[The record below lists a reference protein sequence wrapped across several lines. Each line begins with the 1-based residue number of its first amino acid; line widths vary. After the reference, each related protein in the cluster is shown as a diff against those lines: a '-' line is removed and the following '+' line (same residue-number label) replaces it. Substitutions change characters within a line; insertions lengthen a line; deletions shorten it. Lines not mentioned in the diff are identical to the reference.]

1 MRAYYS
7 DYVTDA
13 TGHAVAGALVALYPA
28 TLFAPGAPP
37 TDVPASPAL
46 ATATTDVSGRFVFR
60 DLPPDDYHVLVRYTP
75 PGGVAQTGWRY
86 DVAVA
91 PAAEVARATEHDLGG
106 AAPRTLAKLLGG
118 LPVTIL
124 CVGDGVTVGYNAT
137 GTVGGG
143 WVARLAARLAAALPA
158 ATVARYDPK
167 DYAATLD
174 APIASWTPVP
184 IPPPGGSTGM
194 GNAGVFGSG
203 QPIGVINAGVTG
215 DTVLAALR
223 RFANF
228 SAAAWNPPPDCYVV
242 DLGLVE
248 SGSDPARAATPADL
262 AGQLT
267 GLVNRLRAGGAE
279 VVLCT
284 PHREAASLQN
294 GLPAG
299 SYAAAVR
306 GVAAATG
313 CGLVDLYALWQGHL
327 DAGAPN
333 GGYGAWLDTTA
344 GDVTDPTDAGHA
356 AIGDEVFRVFDP
368 AGALPVRG
376 PLGVGARWEEA
387 RILNTSALLT
397 YTGAWTAH
405 TGFALFELLASPR
418 EMRAATP
425 GDRLTF
431 SARCSELY
439 MLCRRWHDGGQV
451 RVTIDGADYGVVDLY
466 RASPASTVNLTDPE
480 GALAPQDRVPLA
492 LGLSDAPHSVTLQL
506 MATTNPAA
514 RDAVALRR
522 AGDPAAAPGRAG
534 HRGGRAARAATARRG
549 HDRAGRRAQRR
560 GHGRLPRPLHGRG
573 PPDRH
578 RAEPRPGLLHRRR
591 PGRRDGRHDHARPG
605 LPRRRHRHAGRQL
618 ARVRVGHPS
627 CLLTG
632 PESVLQWPRSYRTK
646 VLIRKALS

>member
-13 TGHAVAGALVALYPA
+13 TGHSVAGALVALYPA
-28 TLFAPGAPP
+28 TLFAPDAPP

-46 ATATTDVSGRFVFR
+46 ATATTDAGGRFVFH

-75 PGGVAQTGWRY
+75 SGGAAQIGWRY

-91 PAAEVARATEHDLGG
+91 PAAEVARAAEHGLGG
-106 AAPRTLAKLLGG
+106 AAPRTLAKLFGG

-158 ATVARYDPK
+158 ATVARYDPNN
-167 DYAATLD
+167 YAATLD

-184 IPPPGGSTGM
+184 VLPPGGSTGA
-194 GNAGVFGSG
+194 GGAGSVGSLGSTGVFGSG

-228 SAAAWNPPPDCYVV
+228 TAAAWNPPPDCYVV

-284 PHREAASLQN
+284 PHREAAPLQN

-333 GGYGAWLDTTA
+333 GGYGAWLDTAA
-344 GDVTDPTDAGHA
+344 GDATDPTDAGHA

-376 PLGVGARWEEA
+376 PLGVGAQWEEA
-387 RILNTSALLT
+387 RILNTSTLLT

-405 TGFALFELLASPR
+405 TGFALSELLASPR

-466 RASPASTVNLTDPE
+466 RASPASTVNLTDLE

-492 LGLSDAPHSVTLQL
+492 LGLPDAPHSVTLQL

-514 RDAVALRR
+514 RGTLWRFDALEIQRLRQGGLAVEGVEPLGRLQRGAVTIAL
-522 AGDPAAAPGRAG
+522 AGAPSG
-534 HRGGRAARAATARRG
+534 AATAVFPVPYTG
-549 HDRAGRRAQRR
+549 AVPPTVIAQS
-560 GHGRLPRPLHGRG
+560 
-573 PPDRH
+573 PDPAYYTVVGQVGATGATITLVQASH
-578 RAEPRPGLLHRRR
+578 TAVT
-591 PGRRDGRHDHARPG
+591 DT
-605 LPRRRHRHAGRQL
+605 QVVSWL
-618 ARVRVGHPS
+618 AFG
-627 CLLTG
+627 
-632 PESVLQWPRSYRTK
+632 
-646 VLIRKALS
+646 